1 MSSTLRVNTI
11 TNITGDGAVDFPK
24 GITGDGSNLNFD
36 PKIIGHTPN
45 FFGTNVPIETN
56 ITLTFNQNIKF
67 WGSGTIEIREGSSSG
82 TVAFSFSITNNT
94 GGSGLQIVNEK
105 LVITPPSSL
114 SYNKTYFVVIPSAG
128 IAGQTSEIYF
138 AGDNTYSFQTLTS
151 AFLMSGGSH
160 EFVVYNTSSPTNYYK
175 YHIFTGTSSFT
186 LANPSSSATD
196 FALMMVAGGGGGGGY
211 PSSYQGGGGG
221 GAGGLI
227 QRSGPTLG
235 LPSGTYNMT
244 IGAGGFGWDNPF
256 PQQPTYHNQT
266 YSQQGFDTA
275 ITPPTQPTTYLLRAY
290 GGGAG
295 GSYYGY
301 YTNTGSNVSNPQG
314 AGPGGPGGSGGGAYS
329 HWNVSNVQ
337 PPVSVGGPSVSGQGY
352 PGGGN
357 TFYQPPG
364 NASVGGGGGGAGGAG
379 GRANA
384 NGTNQPTSTYWYA
397 GHGGPGLSV
406 PNFPFIDIFSGGIV
420 PTPDFPM
427 ESQQRTNGT
436 FAGGG
441 GGGAG
446 PSSGTSGT
454 YRGKGGPGGG
464 GTGGGSQNPSEPD
477 YPSPPG
483 NPQSDQYGNPGA
495 KASGGGGGGARE
507 SSPSYHAGNGGSG
520 VAMIRYAYP
529 AALV

>member
-11 TNITGDGAVDFPK
+11 TNSTGDGAVDFPR

-45 FFGTNVPIETN
+45 FFGTGVPIETN
-56 ITLTFNQNIKF
+56 ITITFNQNIKF

-82 TVAFSFSITNNT
+82 TVAFSFAITNNV

-105 LVITPPSSL
+105 LIITPPSDL
-114 SYNKTYFVVIPSAG
+114 LYNKTYFVVIPSNG

-138 AGDNTYSFQTLTS
+138 AGDNTYSFQTLTA
-151 AFLMSGGSH
+151 AFLMSGGSK
-160 EFVVYNTSSPTNYYK
+160 EFVVYNSSSPTNYYK
-175 YHIFTGTSSFT
+175 YHIFTGTSSFS
-186 LANPSSSATD
+186 LANPSASATD

-227 QRSGPTLG
+227 QRTGPTLG
-235 LPSGTYNMT
+235 LAAGTYNMT
-244 IGAGGFGWDNPF
+244 VGAGGYGYYNPF
-256 PQQPTYHNQT
+256 PQEPTYNNQT
-266 YSQQGFDTA
+266 FSQQGFDTA
-275 ITPPTQPTTYLLRAY
+275 ITPPTNPTSYLLRAY

-301 YTNTGSNVSNPQG
+301 RTNTGSTITNPQG

-329 HWNVSNVQ
+329 TWNTTSTQ
-337 PPVSVGGPSVSGQGY
+337 PPVSVGGPSVSGQGN

-357 TFYQPPG
+357 IFYQPPG
-364 NASVGGGGGGAGGAG
+364 NGSVGGGGGGAGGAG

-384 NGTNQPTSTYWYA
+384 SGTAQPNSTYWYA

-406 PNFPFIDIFSGGIV
+406 PSFPFIDIFSGGIV
-420 PTPDFPM
+420 PNPDFPM
-427 ESQQRTNGT
+427 ESQERTNGT

-446 PSSGTSGT
+446 PNSGSSGT
-454 YRGKGGPGGG
+454 YRGMGGSGGG

-483 NPQSDQYGNPGA
+483 NPQNSNYANPGA
-495 KASGGGGGGARE
+495 KCSGGGGGGARE
-507 SSPSYHAGNGGSG
+507 STPSYHAGNGGSG
-520 VAMIRYAYP
+520 IAMIRYAYP
-529 AALV
+529 AALL

>member
-11 TNITGDGAVDFPK
+11 TNSTGDGAVDFPN

-36 PKIIGHTPN
+36 PKLIGYSPL
-45 FFGTNVPIETN
+45 FFGSDVPIGTN

-82 TVAFSFSITNNT
+82 NLAFSFAITNNV
-94 GGSGLQIVNEK
+94 GGSGLQIVNDK
-105 LVITPPSSL
+105 LIITPPSDL
-114 SYNKTYFVVIPSAG
+114 SYNKTYFVVIPSNG

-138 AGDNTYSFQTLTS
+138 AGENTYSFQTITA

-160 EFVVYNTSSPTNYYK
+160 EYVVYNTSSPTNYYK
-175 YHIFTGTSSFT
+175 YHIFTATSSFT

-211 PSSYQGGGGG
+211 PSSYRSGGGG

-227 QRSGPTLG
+227 QRTGPSLG
-235 LPSGTYNMT
+235 LSAGSYNMT
-244 IGAGGFGWDNPF
+244 IGAGGYGWYNPHPN
-256 PQQPTYHNQT
+256 PQYSNQT

-275 ITPPTQPTTYLLRAY
+275 ITPPTSPTTYNLRAY

-295 GSYYGY
+295 GSSNGY
-301 YTNTGSNVSNPQG
+301 RTNTDTTISNPQG
-314 AGPGGPGGSGGGAYS
+314 AGPGGPGGSGGGAYG
-329 HWNVSNVQ
+329 HWNISSTQ
-337 PPVSVGGPSVSGQGY
+337 PPVSVGGPGVSGQGY

-364 NASVGGGGGGAGGAG
+364 SGHVSGGGGGAGGAG

-384 NGTNQPTSTYWYA
+384 NGSSTPNSTYWYA

-406 PNFPFIDIFSGGIV
+406 PSFPFTDVFAGGLI
-420 PTPDFPM
+420 PSPDFPM
-427 ESQQRTNGT
+427 ESQERTNGT

-446 PSSGTSGT
+446 PNSGSSGT
-454 YRGKGGPGGG
+454 YRGKGGSGGG
-464 GTGGGSQNPSEPD
+464 GTGGGAQNPSEPD

-483 NPQSDQYGNPGA
+483 NPQSDSYGNPGA
-495 KASGGGGGGARE
+495 KCSGGGGGGARQ

-520 VAMIRYAYP
+520 IAMIRYAYP
-529 AALV
+529 AALL

>member
-11 TNITGDGAVDFPK
+11 TNSTGDGAVDFPK

-36 PKIIGHTPN
+36 PKIIGHNPN
-45 FFGTNVPIETN
+45 FFGTDVPIETN

-82 TVAFSFSITNNT
+82 NLAFSFAITNNV
-94 GGSGLQIVNEK
+94 GGSGLQIVNER
-105 LVITPPSSL
+105 LIITPPSDL
-114 SYNKTYFVVIPSAG
+114 SYNKTYFVVIPSNG

-138 AGDNTYSFQTLTS
+138 AGENTYSFQTLTA
-151 AFLMSGGSH
+151 AFLMSGGSQ
-160 EFVVYNTSSPTNYYK
+160 EFVVYNSSSPTNYYK

-196 FALMMVAGGGGGGGY
+196 FELMMVAGGGGGGGY

-221 GAGGLI
+221 GAGGLLT
-227 QRSGPTLG
+227 RTGPSLG
-235 LPSGTYNMT
+235 LSAGTYNMT
-244 IGAGGFGWDNPF
+244 IGAGGYGFYNPN
-256 PQQPTYHNQT
+256 PNPTYAWQQ
-266 YSQQGFDTA
+266 YSQQGFDTH
-275 ITPPTQPTTYLLRAY
+275 ITPPTSPTTYNLRAY

-295 GSYYGY
+295 GSYNGY
-301 YTNTGSNVSNPQG
+301 YSNTGNQVPAPSG
-314 AGPGGPGGSGGGAYS
+314 GGIGGPGGSGGGAFS
-329 HWNVSNVQ
+329 HYNISSVQ
-337 PPVSVGGPSVSGQGY
+337 PPVSVGGPSVSGQGN

-357 TFYQPPG
+357 IFYQPPG
-364 NASVGGGGGGAGGAG
+364 NGSVGGGGGGAGGAG

-384 NGTNQPTSTYWYA
+384 NGSSQGNSTYWYA
-397 GHGGPGLSV
+397 GHGGPGQSV
-406 PNFPFIDIFSGGIV
+406 PSFPFLDIFSGGLI
-420 PTPDFPM
+420 PAPEFPM
-427 ESQQRTNGT
+427 ESQERTNGI

-483 NPQSDQYGNPGA
+483 NPQSSSYGNHGA
-495 KASGGGGGGARE
+495 KCSGGGGGGAQN
-507 SSPSYHAGNGGSG
+507 SATSYYGGNGGSG
-520 VAMIRYAYP
+520 IAMIRYAYP
-529 AALV
+529 AALL

>member
-11 TNITGDGAVDFPK
+11 TNSTGDGAVDFPR

-36 PKIIGHTPN
+36 PKILGHTPN
-45 FFGTNVPIETN
+45 FFGTGVPIETN
-56 ITLTFNQNIKF
+56 ITITFNQNIKF

-82 TVAFSFSITNNT
+82 TVAFSFAITNNV

-105 LVITPPSSL
+105 LIITPPSDL
-114 SYNKTYFVVIPSAG
+114 LYNKTYFVVIPSNG

-138 AGDNTYSFQTLTS
+138 AGDNTYSFQTLTA
-151 AFLMSGGSH
+151 AFLMSGGSK
-160 EFVVYNTSSPTNYYK
+160 EFVVYNSSSPTNYYK
-175 YHIFTGTSSFT
+175 YHIFTGTSSFS
-186 LANPSSSATD
+186 LANPSASATD

-227 QRSGPTLG
+227 QRTGPTLG
-235 LPSGTYNMT
+235 LAAGTYNMT
-244 IGAGGFGWDNPF
+244 VGAGGYGYYNPF
-256 PQQPTYHNQT
+256 PQEPTYNNQT
-266 YSQQGFDTA
+266 FSQQGFDTA
-275 ITPPTQPTTYLLRAY
+275 ITPPTNPTSYLLRAY

-301 YTNTGSNVSNPQG
+301 RTNTGSTITNPQG

-329 HWNVSNVQ
+329 TWNTTSTQ
-337 PPVSVGGPSVSGQGY
+337 PPVSVGGPSVSGQGN

-357 TFYQPPG
+357 IFYQPPG
-364 NASVGGGGGGAGGAG
+364 NGSVGGGGGGAGGAG

-384 NGTNQPTSTYWYA
+384 SGTAQPNSTYWYA

-406 PNFPFIDIFSGGIV
+406 PSFPFIDIFSGGIV
-420 PTPDFPM
+420 PNPDFPM
-427 ESQQRTNGT
+427 ESQERTNGT

-446 PSSGTSGT
+446 PNSGSSGT
-454 YRGKGGPGGG
+454 YRGMGGSGGG

-483 NPQSDQYGNPGA
+483 NPQNSNYANPGA
-495 KASGGGGGGARE
+495 KCSGGGGGGARE
-507 SSPSYHAGNGGSG
+507 STPSYHAGNGGSG
-520 VAMIRYAYP
+520 IAMIRYAYP
-529 AALV
+529 AALL

>member
-11 TNITGDGAVDFPK
+11 TNSTGDGAVDFPR

-36 PKIIGHTPN
+36 PKIIGHTPT
-45 FFGTNVPIETN
+45 FVGTNVPIETN

-82 TVAFSFSITNNT
+82 TVAFSFSITNNV

-105 LVITPPSSL
+105 LIITPSSNL
-114 SYNKTYFVVIPSAG
+114 SYNKTYFVVIPSNG

-138 AGDNTYSFQTLTS
+138 AGDNTYSFQTLTA

-160 EFVVYNTSSPTNYYK
+160 EFIVYNSSSPTNYYK

-196 FALMMVAGGGGGGGY
+196 FALMMVGGGGGGGGY
-211 PSSYQGGGGG
+211 PSSYRGGGGG

-227 QRSGPTLG
+227 TRTGPSLG
-235 LPSGTYNMT
+235 LSAGTYNMT
-244 IGAGGFGWDNPF
+244 IGAGGYGYYTPNPN
-256 PQQPTYHNQT
+256 PSYSNQQS
-266 YSQQGFDTA
+266 SQQGFDTH
-275 ITPPTQPTTYLLRAY
+275 ITPPTSPTSYNLRAY

-295 GSYYGY
+295 GTYSGY
-301 YTNTGSNVSNPQG
+301 YTNTGSFVPEPAG
-314 AGPGGPGGSGGGAYS
+314 AGTGGPGGSGGGSYS
-329 HWNVSNVQ
+329 HYNVSSTQPNVH
-337 PPVSVGGPSVSGQGY
+337 PGGSGVGGQGN

-364 NASVGGGGGGAGGAG
+364 NGSVGGGGGGAGGAG

-384 NGTNQPTSTYWYA
+384 DGSQQPNSNYWYA
-397 GHGGPGLSV
+397 GHGGPGQSV
-406 PNFPFIDIFSGGIV
+406 PSFPFLDIFAGGTI
-420 PTPDFPM
+420 PAPDFPM
-427 ESQQRTNGT
+427 ESQERTNGV

-454 YRGKGGPGGG
+454 YRGIGGPGGG
-464 GTGGGSQNPSEPD
+464 GTGGGTQNPSEPD

-483 NPQSDQYGNPGA
+483 NPQSSSYANHGA
-495 KASGGGGGGARE
+495 KCSGGGGGGARE
-507 SSPSYHAGNGGSG
+507 SATSYYAGSGGSG

-529 AALV
+529 AALL

>member
-11 TNITGDGAVDFPK
+11 TNSTGDGAVDFPK

-36 PKIIGHTPN
+36 PKIIGHNPN
-45 FFGTNVPIETN
+45 FFGTDVPIETN

-82 TVAFSFSITNNT
+82 NLAFSFAITNNV
-94 GGSGLQIVNEK
+94 GGSGLQIVNER
-105 LVITPPSSL
+105 LIITPPSDL
-114 SYNKTYFVVIPSAG
+114 SYNKTYFVVIPSTG

-138 AGDNTYSFQTLTS
+138 AGDNTYSFQTLTA
-151 AFLMSGGSH
+151 AFLMSGGSK

-175 YHIFTGTSSFT
+175 YHIFTGTSSFS
-186 LANPSSSATD
+186 LANPSASATD

-227 QRSGPTLG
+227 QRTGPSLG
-235 LPSGTYNMT
+235 LAAGTYNMT
-244 IGAGGFGWDNPF
+244 IGAGGYGYYNPF
-256 PQQPTYHNQT
+256 PQQPTYNNQT
-266 YSQQGFDTA
+266 YSQQGFDTH
-275 ITPPTQPTTYLLRAY
+275 ITPPTSPTTYLLRAY

-301 YTNTGSNVSNPQG
+301 YTNTGGLVPNPSG

-329 HWNVSNVQ
+329 TWNTSNVQ
-337 PPVSVGGPSVSGQGY
+337 PPVSVGGPSVSGQGN

-364 NASVGGGGGGAGGAG
+364 NGSVGGGGGGAGGAG

-384 NGTNQPTSTYWYA
+384 NGSNQGNSSYWYA

-406 PNFPFIDIFSGGIV
+406 PNFPFTDIFSGGIV
-420 PTPDFPM
+420 PNPDFPM
-427 ESQQRTNGT
+427 ESQERTNGT

-446 PSSGTSGT
+446 PSSGSSGT
-454 YRGKGGPGGG
+454 YRGVGGSGGG
-464 GTGGGSQNPSEPD
+464 GTGGGQQNPSEPD

-483 NPQSDQYGNPGA
+483 NPQSSNYANPGA
-495 KASGGGGGGARE
+495 KGSGGGGGGARE
-507 SSPSYHAGNGGSG
+507 STPSYHAGNGGSG
-520 VAMIRYAYP
+520 IAMIRYPYP
-529 AALV
+529 AALL